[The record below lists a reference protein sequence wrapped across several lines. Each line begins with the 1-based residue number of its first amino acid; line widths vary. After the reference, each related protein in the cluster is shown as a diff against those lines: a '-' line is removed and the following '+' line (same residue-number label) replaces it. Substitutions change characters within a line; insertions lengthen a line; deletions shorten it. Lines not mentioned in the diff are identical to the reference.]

1 MHAYIIVGS
10 PQDCLTQRTKLCE
23 AWHVSPYDVVTLDTE
38 EPSIGIA
45 LVRQFQ
51 SQLILS
57 PYNSALL
64 VGVIGN
70 AERLTIEAQNALLK
84 LLEEPPP
91 KVKLLLETASPL
103 ALLPTILSRCHEII
117 LSRSSGENKNEQE
130 TNANAVFDEL
140 RSLSP
145 GKRLAYVDKLL
156 TTKDGVGL
164 WITDTIVS
172 LEALI
177 MHQPTLTITQRIR
190 HCLTAQRR
198 LVANVNPRLTLDML
212 LLNIT

>member
-1 MHAYIIVGS
+1 MHAYIIVGN
-10 PQDCLTQRTKLCE
+10 PEDCLTQRLKLCE
-23 AWHVSPYDVVTLDTE
+23 AWHVSRYDVVTLDTQ

-45 LVRQFQ
+45 LVRQFH

-57 PYNSALL
+57 PYNSPLL

-91 KVKLLLETASPL
+91 KVKLLLETALPL
-103 ALLPTILSRCHEII
+103 ALLPTILSRCQVMI
-117 LSRSSGENKNEQE
+117 LSRSPGVPKNEQE
-130 TNANAVFDEL
+130 NTANVIFDEIQ
-140 RSLSP
+140 SLSP
-145 GKRLAYVDKLL
+145 GKRLAYADKLL

-164 WITDTIVS
+164 WITDAIKS
-172 LEALI
+172 AEALL
-177 MHQPTLTITQRIR
+177 MHQPTLKITQSIR
-190 HCLTAQRR
+190 HCLAAKRHIA
-198 LVANVNPRLTLDML
+198 ANVNPKLVLDML